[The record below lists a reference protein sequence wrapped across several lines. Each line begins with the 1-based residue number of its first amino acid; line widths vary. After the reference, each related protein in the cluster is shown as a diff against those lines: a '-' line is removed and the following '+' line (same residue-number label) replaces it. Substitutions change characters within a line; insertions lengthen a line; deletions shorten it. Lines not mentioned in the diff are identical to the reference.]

1 MSKRTTELI
10 KEEEKNLLKLKEDMQ
25 NLKKAIQASERKL
38 QSLRKTEKVEKL
50 TLLAEKLESKGA
62 SVEDILNAFE
72 NDDILSLIKDNAQS
86 KDSSTKSEAAK
97 DAVTNDG
104 TDDEESAEPVNRQD
118 SAWG

>member
-25 NLKKAIQASERKL
+25 NLKKTIQASERKL

-86 KDSSTKSEAAK
+86 KDSSTKAEAATETAA
-97 DAVTNDG
+97 DDDS
-104 TDDEESAEPVNRQD
+104 DDESTELPNRQD